1 MRIGRNILSSL
12 FWTGRLFLGLALLC
26 LSLSVNALHAQETEG
41 EAQGS
46 LGKPSLPPLM
56 ARTYE
61 VRYDATTG
69 NYFLYNKVGNMV
81 VGQPRVLSP
90 QEYRD
95 FRREESLRQF
105 WTNSHTGQRDNTA
118 GGRILPVLQ
127 VGGDNFDRI
136 FGSNVIEI
144 VPQGS
149 AELTFGVTNSS
160 TENYAIPEDMRSN
173 TTFDFNTKLQINLTG
188 KIGDK
193 LRLDVKYNTE
203 ATFDFETNVKVE
215 YTGHEDEIIQKI
227 EAGNVSMPLPGSLI
241 TGSQSL
247 FGFRTDLKF
256 GRLDVSAVLSQ
267 RKGQAQTIEVKGG
280 AQTKDFELRADQYEA
295 NRHFFLS
302 KYFYD
307 RYDQSLSQLPLVGSG
322 IEIQKIEVWVTNKQ
336 GRFDDSRDIVAF
348 VDLAEVGNNIYARNV
363 VNPVAGERVPS
374 NASNS
379 LYYDATQGA
388 YAGIRSLANVSSV
401 LAPLAALNFRNGQD
415 YEKLESARKLKP
427 NEYTLNSKLGF
438 ISLNMSLNA
447 DEVLAVAYEYTY
459 QGRTYKVGELSSDGI
474 NAPDALVLK
483 LLKATDL
490 SPSMPTWRL
499 MMKNIYSL
507 GAYQVSKK
515 DFRLDVLY
523 QDDEIGTAVNYL
535 SKGHLQREP
544 LLSVLNLDN
553 LNTQGDYG
561 PDGVFD
567 FIEGVTILPN
577 TGRLIFPTV
586 EPFGAYLAS
595 KLGDPAAIEEIAYR
609 ELYDSTLSRAQQAAE
624 KNKFIIKGEY
634 QSSSNS
640 EISLNA
646 PNVPKGSVVV
656 TAGGQRLVEN
666 TDYVVDYLLGTVKI
680 INQGLLESGTPIKI
694 SLESNLGLD
703 FQTKTLVG
711 THLDYKFSD
720 KFHIGG
726 TILNLTERPLT
737 KKVNYGNEAMSNTIW
752 GLNTSYETELPWLT
766 RAVDKLPFLETK
778 EKSSVSFDA
787 EMAHFI
793 PGQSGHL
800 DKRGAV
806 YLDDFEANK
815 SLIDLRMW
823 NAWSLASVPQGQAAL
838 FPEGELVN
846 DIRYGMQRA
855 RLAWYTID
863 PLFLR
868 NSSLTPTHIR
878 NNPDEQSSHFV
889 REIEEQELFPN
900 RSIPQGQPTTLP
912 VLNLAY
918 YPSERGPYN
927 FDATSVNADGSLQ
940 NPLARWGGIMR
951 ALPVTDFENSN
962 IEYLEF
968 WLMDP
973 FAEDK
978 NTTGGELYFNL
989 GNVSEDILRDG
1000 RKFFENGIPIEDDPS
1015 RLENTAW
1022 GRVPKVQSTVMAFD
1036 NDPRSRTVQDVGF
1049 DGLNSEAEALFFSD
1063 YLSNLSASLGATSP
1077 AVVKAQSD
1085 PSSDD
1090 YRYFRSSDYD
1100 NAQAPILER
1109 YKYFNN
1115 SEGNSPTAEQS
1126 KESYPTTGT
1135 TQPDVEDINRDNTLS
1150 DNESYY
1156 QYRVSLR
1163 KNELEV
1169 GRNYVTDKVIARAK
1183 FANGKESAVAWY
1195 QFKIPLKEYET
1206 RVGHIQDFKSMRF
1219 VRMFLRSFDAPVVL
1233 RFATLGLVR
1242 GEWRR
1247 YERSLLEAQEQL
1259 GGGGSE
1265 STYFDISAVNIE
1277 ENSTRTPVNYILPLG
1292 VTREIDASQA
1302 VENELNEQS
1311 MELKVGNLQDGD
1323 ARAAFRSVSYNL
1335 LNYKRIS
1342 MDVHAEALVNE
1353 PLNDDELNLFLRLG
1367 SDYTSN
1373 YYEYEV
1379 PLKLTAPGF
1388 YSNTNDGDR
1397 RSVWPAENAIDIN
1410 LSEFRNVKLERD
1422 AALKSLVGQTV
1433 RDAFK
1438 VERDGRFITVV
1449 GHPSLSTVRVMMIGV
1464 RNPKLGPAFDDGRAK
1479 SGIVWVNELRLSRI
1493 DQSGGWAALAS
1504 MNTRMADFGS
1514 VALTGRLQT
1523 PGFGALGNKLS
1534 ERSTEFTYQYD
1545 ANANLE
1551 FGKFFPKR
1559 WEVSVPMYV
1568 SHGESFANPEYNP
1581 LDPDVPFDE
1590 ALDKLPSAAERNRLK
1605 SIAQDYTRRRS
1616 LNFTNVRVNQQS
1628 RTPRPWDVGNFSLT
1642 YAYNEQNAHNVK
1654 TEYRNQV
1661 MHKGMLAYVF
1671 SARPTTYEPFRRIS
1685 WLSSNHL
1692 ALVRDINF
1700 TPMPRQITFRT
1711 EVNRSFLEQKLRNI
1725 NSPALQM
1732 RPTYAKSFEWNR
1744 SYGVN
1749 WDLMRSLRLDFSAN
1763 NMAVIDEPEGQTL
1776 SQLSG
1781 DARQIWKDSV
1791 WRSVRHFGRTTQ
1803 YNHHLAAT
1811 YNLPINRLPFLS
1823 WLSSSASYTA
1833 DYRWDAARRVA
1844 RNVDLNLGNTV
1855 QNASTLQLSANASFV
1870 SLYSKVP
1877 FLNDINRKFEAIGN
1891 GGAPNESA
1899 KQEMKTVRFVKE
1911 RFSLQNNQPRAVS
1924 HTLNSEDI
1932 KAKYITR
1939 DGEEVPLEVEVIA
1952 NNRVRVSTSK
1962 PPLVRGRLVL
1972 ETQKPVTHIS
1982 PAIFGEAVVRALM
1995 GLRSISVNYTQTDG
2009 TFVPGYLPR
2018 TKLLGFDDIASGA
2031 APGWPFVLGWQDA
2044 NFAARA
2050 AERGWLTLDTAQV
2063 DAFKL
2068 TRSTNFSYRIN
2079 IEPFPYFR
2087 VDITGTRQF
2096 ARNRSE
2102 FYRPAASGLFEVVNP
2117 TVAGNFSISAIFIR
2131 TAFEGA
2137 VKGDKYASKAFNRFR
2152 ENRLTVAKRL
2162 AANRSENY
2170 APGADGIFPDGYSG
2184 LSQEVLIPSFLAAYT
2199 GSDPKSVNLET
2210 FSTVP
2215 LPNWQFTYDG
2225 LSRMSLFKDLFRQ
2238 VSLRHGYRAN
2248 YIIGNYQSNEAFKEE
2263 DDGFSYV
2270 RNVQDDYI
2278 ARYQVS
2284 NVSLS
2289 EQFSP
2294 LFGVDLGF
2302 ANSLTTKA
2310 EVRKNRSM
2318 AMSFANNQ
2326 LTDMDTWEYVLGA
2339 SYRFENLPVVIK
2351 SQLGGK
2357 SVLKSELRLQG
2368 DFSVRNTQTILRKLT
2383 EATNTPT
2390 AGQWSYALKLSAD
2403 YMLTEQINLRFFF
2416 DRMVNKP
2423 LVSLSFPTST
2433 TSFGISV
2440 RFTLE
2445 Q

>member
-1 MRIGRNILSSL
+1 MGALECVGKKRRAGLCLAVWLLLCMRI
-12 FWTGRLFLGLALLC
+12 LA
-26 LSLSVNALHAQETEG
+26 VQAQEN
-41 EAQGS
+41 EAPTGS
-46 LGKPSLPPLM
+46 MRTPGLPPLV
-56 ARTYE
+56 AQKYE
-61 VRYDATTG
+61 VIYDARTG
-69 NYFLYNKVGNMV
+69 NYFVYNKIGDLT
-81 VGQPRVLSP
+81 VGQPRVLTA

-95 FRREESLRQF
+95 FRREESMRQF
-105 WTNSHTGQRDNTA
+105 WQNSHGEQRDNTA
-118 GGRILPVLQ
+118 AGSRILPVLQ
-127 VGGDNFDRI
+127 VGGDEFDRI

-149 AELTFGVTNSS
+149 AELTFGITHSN
-160 TENYAIPEDMRSN
+160 TENYALPEDMRSN
-173 TTFDFNTKLQINLTG
+173 TTFDFDTKLQINLTG
-188 KIGDK
+188 RIGDK

-256 GRLDVSAVLSQ
+256 GRLNVSTVLSQ

-280 AQTKDFELRADQYEA
+280 AQTKTFEVRADQYEA

-307 RYDQSLSQLPLVGSG
+307 RYDQALSQLPLVGSG

-336 GRFDDSRDIVAF
+336 GRFDDSRDVVAF
-348 VDLAEVGNNIYARNV
+348 VDLAEVGSNIFANSV
-363 VNPVAGERVPS
+363 VHPVAGERLPS
-374 NASNS
+374 NGSNT
-379 LYYDATQGA
+379 LYNDMTQGP
-388 YAGIRSLANVSSV
+388 YAGIRSLSDVTAI
-401 LAPLAALNFRNGQD
+401 LAPLSAQNFQNGQD
-415 YEKLESARKLKP
+415 YEKLESARKLRP
-427 NEYTLNSKLGF
+427 NEYTLNTKLGF

-459 QGRTYKVGELSSDGI
+459 QGRTYKVGELSTDGI
-474 NAPDALVLK
+474 NAPDALVVK
-483 LLKATDL
+483 LLKGTDL
-490 SPSMPTWRL
+490 SPAMPTWRL

-507 GAYQVSKK
+507 GAFQLAKK
-515 DFRLDVLY
+515 DFQLDVLY
-523 QDDEIGTAVNYL
+523 QDDEIGTEVNYL

-553 LNTQGDYG
+553 LNSQGDYG

-567 FIEGVTILPN
+567 YVEGVTILPA
-577 TGRLIFPTV
+577 TGRFIFPMV
-586 EPFGAYLAS
+586 EPFGAYLAN
-595 KLGDPAAIEEIAYR
+595 KIGDPTVADELCYR

-624 KNKFIIKGEY
+624 KNKFLIRGEY
-634 QSSSNS
+634 KSSSNS

-680 INQGLLESGTPIKI
+680 LNQGLLESGTPIKV

-711 THLDYKFSD
+711 THLDYRFND

-752 GLNTSYETELPWLT
+752 GLNSSYETEVPWLT
-766 RAVDKLPFLETK
+766 RAVDMLPFLETK
-778 EKSSVSFDA
+778 EKSSFSFDA

-793 PGQSGHL
+793 PGQSSHL

-823 NAWSLASVPQGQAAL
+823 NTWSLASVPQGQTAL
-838 FPEGELVN
+838 FPEGEFVN
-846 DIRYGMQRA
+846 DLRSGMQRA

-868 NSSLTPTHIR
+868 NSSLTPSHIR

-889 REIEEQELFPN
+889 REVEEQELFPN

-912 VLNLAY
+912 VFNLAF

-927 FDATSVNADGSLQ
+927 YDASRVNADGSLQ
-940 NPLARWGGIMR
+940 SPTSRWGGIMR

-973 FAEDK
+973 FAEDR

-1000 RKFFENGIPIEDDPS
+1000 RKFFENGLPVDDDPS
-1015 RLENTAW
+1015 KTENTAW

-1036 NDPRSRTVQDVGF
+1036 NDPNNRAKQDVGL
-1049 DGLNSEAEALFFSD
+1049 DGLNSESEAAFFSS
-1063 YLSNLSASLGATSP
+1063 YISSLSATVGGSSP
-1077 AVVKAQSD
+1077 AVEQARQD

-1090 YRYFRSSDYD
+1090 FRYFRSSKYD
-1100 NAQAPILER
+1100 EAHTGILER
-1109 YKYFNN
+1109 YKFFNN
-1115 SEGNSPTAEQS
+1115 TEGNSPTTEQS
-1126 KESYPTTGT
+1126 SESYPTAGT
-1135 TQPDVEDINRDNTLS
+1135 TIPDAEDINRDNTLS

-1156 QYRVSLR
+1156 QYHVALR

-1169 GRNYVTDKVIARAK
+1169 GRNYVTDKVIAKAK
-1183 FANGKESAVAWY
+1183 FANGKESSVAWY
-1195 QFKIPLKEYET
+1195 QFKIPLKEYEE
-1206 RVGHIQDFKSMRF
+1206 RVGYIQDFKSMRF
-1219 VRMFLRSFDAPVVL
+1219 LRLYLRGFDAPVFL

-1265 STYFDISAVNIE
+1265 VTFFDVSAVNIE
-1277 ENSTRTPVNYILPLG
+1277 ENSTRTPVNYVLPPG
-1292 VTREIDASQA
+1292 VTREIDASQT

-1311 MELKVGNLQDGD
+1311 MELKVSNLLDGD
-1323 ARAAFRSVSYNL
+1323 ARAAFRTVSYDL
-1335 LNYKRIS
+1335 RNYKRLA
-1342 MDVHAEALVNE
+1342 MDVHAEALTDE
-1353 PLNDDELNLFLRLG
+1353 PLKDDELSLFLRLG

-1388 YSNTNDGDR
+1388 YSNTNEGDR
-1397 RSVWPAENAIDIN
+1397 RSVWPRENSIDLN
-1410 LSEFRNVKLERD
+1410 LSEFRDAKLQRD
-1422 AALKSLVGQTV
+1422 AVLRNLTGQTV
-1433 RDAFK
+1433 RDAYR
-1438 VERDGRFITVV
+1438 VEKDGRFISVV
-1449 GHPSLSTVRVMMIGV
+1449 GHPSMGQIRVLMIGI
-1464 RNPKLGPAFDDGRAK
+1464 RNPKLGPALDDGHAK
-1479 SGIVWVNELRLSRI
+1479 SGIVWVNELRLSRL
-1493 DQSGGWAALAS
+1493 DQTGGWAALAS

-1514 VALTGRLQT
+1514 VSLTGRLQT
-1523 PGFGALGNKLS
+1523 PGFGALENKVN
-1534 ERSTEFTYQYD
+1534 ERAKELTYQYD

-1559 WEVSVPMYV
+1559 WEVSVPFYV
-1568 SHGESFANPEYNP
+1568 SHGETFANPEYNP

-1590 ALDKLPSAAERNRLK
+1590 ALDHLPTQAEKEKLKEV
-1605 SIAQDYTRRRS
+1605 AQDYVRRRS
-1616 LNFTNVRVNQQS
+1616 LNFTNVRVNKQS
-1628 RTPRPWDVGNFSLT
+1628 RDPRPWDLGNFSVT

-1661 MHKGMLAYVF
+1661 AHKGMFAYAF
-1671 SARPTTYEPFRRIS
+1671 SARPKSYEPFRRVGF
-1685 WLSSNHL
+1685 LSNNNF
-1692 ALVRDINF
+1692 AIIRDLNF

-1711 EVNRSFLEQKLRNI
+1711 EVNRNFLEQKLRNI

-1749 WDLMRSLRLDFSAN
+1749 WDLMRNLRLDFTAN

-1776 SQLSG
+1776 SQLEG
-1781 DARQIWKDSV
+1781 AARQAWKDSV
-1791 WRSVRHFGRTTQ
+1791 WSSVRHFGRTTQ
-1803 YNHHLAAT
+1803 YNHHIGAT
-1811 YNLPINRLPFLS
+1811 YNPSINKLPFLG
-1823 WLSSSASYTA
+1823 WLSGTASYSA

-1844 RNVDLNLGNTV
+1844 QNVNLNVGNTL
-1855 QNASTLQLSANASFV
+1855 QNAATIQLSAQASFTT
-1870 SLYSKVP
+1870 LYSKIP
-1877 FLNDINRKFEAIGN
+1877 YLNNINQKFERIGN
-1891 GGAPNESA
+1891 GTEAAGATQ
-1899 KQEMKTVRFVKE
+1899 QEMKTVRFERE
-1911 RFSLQNNQPRAVS
+1911 RFNIPVGQKRSVS
-1924 HTLNSEDI
+1924 HNLNSEEVT
-1932 KAKYITR
+1932 AKYVNR
-1939 DGEEVPLEVEVIA
+1939 DGTEVPLEVEVIGK
-1952 NNRVRVSTSK
+1952 NRVRVGSSTALS
-1962 PPLVRGRLVL
+1962 RGKLVL
-1972 ETQKPVTHIS
+1972 EAQKPVTSIS
-1982 PAIFGEAVVRALM
+1982 PALFGEGILRVLM
-1995 GLRSISVNYTQTDG
+1995 GLRSISASYSQTDG
-2009 TFVPGYLPR
+2009 TFVPGYLPE
-2018 TKLLGFDDIASGA
+2018 TSLLGFEGVRAGA
-2031 APGWPFVLGWQDA
+2031 APGWPFVLGWQDPD
-2044 NFAARA
+2044 FARRA
-2050 AERGWLTLDTAQV
+2050 ATNGWLTLDTAQM
-2063 DAFKL
+2063 DAYKL
-2068 TRSTNFSYRIN
+2068 TRNTNFTYRIN
-2079 IEPFPYFR
+2079 IEPFPFFR
-2087 VDITGTRQF
+2087 IDITGSRQF
-2096 ARNRSE
+2096 SRNRSE
-2102 FYRPAASGLFEVVNP
+2102 FYRPSSTGEFEVLNP
-2117 TVAGNFSISAIFIR
+2117 VESGNFSISCLFIR
-2131 TAFEGA
+2131 TAFESRGRN
-2137 VKGDKYASKAFNRFR
+2137 GDKYASAAFDKFR
-2152 ENRLTVAKRL
+2152 ESRLEVAQRV
-2162 AANRSENY
+2162 AANRSSST
-2170 APGADGIFPDGYSG
+2170 ATGPDGVFPDGFSG
-2184 LSQEVLIPSFLAAYT
+2184 VSQDVLIPAFLAAYM
-2199 GSDPKSVNLET
+2199 GSNPKNIDLAT
-2210 FSTVP
+2210 FPMIP
-2215 LPNWQFTYDG
+2215 LPNWQITYDG
-2225 LSRMSLFKDLFRQ
+2225 LSRMTLFKELFRQ

-2248 YIIGNYQSNEAFKEE
+2248 YIIGNYQTNEAYQEGA
-2263 DDGFSYV
+2263 DGLSYV
-2270 RNVQDDYI
+2270 RNVQQDYI
-2278 ARYQVS
+2278 SRYQVT
-2284 NVSLS
+2284 NVSIS

-2294 LFGVDLGF
+2294 LIGIDLGF
-2302 ANSLTTKA
+2302 TNSLTTKA
-2310 EVRKNRSM
+2310 EVRKNRSL

-2326 LTDMDTWEYVLGA
+2326 LTDMDSWEYVLGA
-2339 SYRFENLPVVIK
+2339 GYRFENLPLVLK
-2351 SQLGGK
+2351 NQLGGK
-2357 SVLKSELRLQG
+2357 KVLKSELRVQG
-2368 DFSVRNTQTILRKLT
+2368 DFSVRNTQTILRKLI
-2383 EATNTPT
+2383 ENTNTPT

-2403 YMLTEQINLRFFF
+2403 YMITEQINIRFFL
-2416 DRMVNKP
+2416 DRTVNTP

-2433 TSFGISV
+2433 TSFGFSV
-2440 RFTLE
+2440 RFILE